1 MKRHKKNLISQILL
15 SLLALFLLGGALSVS
30 AFFYYAKDL
39 PDPSSIV
46 ARRVSESTKIFDRT
60 GNTVLYDIHGEEKRT
75 VIPWEEIP
83 ETVKS
88 ATLAS
93 EDNAFYSHA
102 GLDWRGIARAL
113 IKNLLSL
120 GVAQGGSTISQQLV
134 KNALLEQ
141 DRTLPRKI
149 KEAVLTI
156 EIERRFSKDQIFWMY
171 LNQIPYGSNSYGI
184 EAASQNF
191 FGKPAKE
198 LNYAEA
204 ALLATLTKA
213 TSYYSPYGNHLDES
227 LARKDSLLK
236 RMLDLGRITE
246 AQYDEAKNE
255 RLEFKPPRDN
265 ILAPH
270 FVIMVRDYL
279 IKKYGEETV
288 TNGGLR
294 VFTTLDYNLQKTAQ
308 EVVTK
313 YGDINAKKYKA
324 NNAALVATDP
334 KSGQIIAMVGSRDY
348 FDIKNQGNFNVAT
361 AQRQPGSAFKPFA
374 YAAAIGLGYP
384 DTTVFFDYKT
394 EFNPNCPPSGNGIK
408 DQYGINCYNPQNYDG
423 RYRGPVTM
431 REALGQSLNLPSVKL
446 LYLAGVDRVIDLATS
461 MGITTLQ
468 ANRKN
473 FGLSLV
479 LGGAEVK
486 LVDIVSAY
494 SVFANDGL
502 REEASFLLRVEDA
515 NGNILEEYKPKEEQV
530 LDPQVAR
537 MINNILSDNRART
550 PVFGPNS
557 SLYFPGRPV
566 AAKTGTT
573 QENRDGWAL
582 GYTPALAVG
591 IWTGNNDNT
600 PMTREGA
607 GVSAAGPMF
616 HEFITRAL
624 ASTPIENFIEPN
636 PMTTDKIMLNG
647 SYLQSTSNPDGTT
660 NQQIHSILYYVDR
673 NNPLGDAPSNPAGD
687 SQFNNWEAA
696 VQAGSSNLLFN
707 QPPIQ

>member
-494 SVFANDGL
+494 SVFADDGL

-537 MINNILSDNRART
+537 MINSILSDNRART